1 MKFSKKVNFLK
12 KDGHFYKR
20 IGNIF
25 IKSVLKRKVNRNS
38 NLHYEIIKNLKH
50 LSIKIKSNLILI

>member
-1 MKFSKKVNFLK
+1 MKFSKKIKFLEK
-12 KDGHFYKR
+12 NRHYYTE

-25 IKSVLKRKVNRNS
+25 IKSILKRKVHRNS
-38 NLHYEIIKNLKH
+38 NLHYNILKNLKH